1 MGKIRVYELSKE
13 LGVTNKEVINAAKK
27 YGIELKSHASAIE
40 EQIASKIKDK
50 FLANNGSNDQTISTD
65 TKEEVKVF
73 KNETGQEV
81 VERRKGSK
89 VVLRKKKRVAETDD
103 IKEEKIAVEAKENTL
118 ETDQEVK
125 KEITEEE
132 LKPNDVKSVEE
143 DAAETEINLDSQE
156 TDQIEET
163 VATKADEE
171 LKEEIIPEKEDKDQ
185 ETAIEDTLETKE
197 DPDKDTA
204 TDDQI
209 AKKET
214 KKKKKAKRV
223 KISKEEVIDEDTM
236 EELRRAFRT
245 KLPSRKKEYVV
256 EDRKFKSK
264 QQDHTKRDKSQQ
276 KIRPSVEGVDSQ
288 NGKHSAQTIS
298 RSISE
303 NIEKKPIRIG
313 ESVTVSD
320 LAKKMSIKG
329 VDVIKKLMQL
339 GTPATINQLIDN
351 DTAIIIAEEY
361 GYEVEIEKFDEQN
374 FLIDPDEGGELEM
387 VSRPPVVT
395 VMGHV
400 DHGKTTLLDSI
411 RETSVVDAEAGGIT
425 QHIGAYRVMVNDRVI
440 VFVDTPGHEAFTSM
454 RARGASITD
463 IVILVVAAD
472 DGVMP
477 QTIEAIDH
485 AKAAEVPL
493 IVAINKIDKESAE
506 PEKIKRQLSEHGLIS
521 EEWGGDTLFAEVSA
535 KTKKGIDDL
544 LELILL
550 QADVMDLKSVADKRA
565 NGVVLEAELDKG
577 RGAVSTMLVTEGTL
591 KVGDII
597 VSGLNS
603 GKVRALSD
611 ENRKNIKDAGPSI
624 PVEVM
629 GLSGVPSAG
638 EKFHVVKDE
647 KIAKEIIEHREEK
660 LRTTTQ
666 APPTKVSLEELF
678 ENLEEDE
685 TKELFLVIKGDTQGS
700 VEALKDSIDKLSNE
714 KCKVSFV
721 HTGVGGI
728 NESDIVLASASN
740 AVVVGF
746 NVRPDANALK
756 IADSEGVSLELHSI
770 IYDVVNRIKNAMEGL
785 LEPIVNEKI
794 SGHAEVKETFHISKI
809 GTIAGCMVTDGNIK
823 RDNNIRVLRDSVVI
837 YDGKIESLKRFKD
850 DVKEVQSGYECGIG
864 IANFNDIKVGDTFE
878 IYYFEETKQEL

>member
-50 FLANNGSNDQTISTD
+50 ILKNNGTEQSVITD

-73 KNETGQEV
+73 KNDTGQEV

-89 VVLRKKKRVAETDD
+89 VVLRKKKRVSDAEEANDD
-103 IKEEKIAVEAKENTL
+103 QNIVEAKEDKP
-118 ETDQEVK
+118 EIQESVV
-125 KEITEEE
+125 KEIKEEE
-132 LKPNDVKSVEE
+132 LNKEIVDDTLNKVQDIV
-143 DAAETEINLDSQE
+143 DAQE
-156 TDQIEET
+156 TSEIAKPEIPETDETNIKQTAEEVIEDKT
-163 VATKADEE
+163 VDTVKTKEE
-171 LKEEIIPEKEDKDQ
+171 LEKESS
-185 ETAIEDTLETKE
+185 
-197 DPDKDTA
+197 
-204 TDDQI
+204 TDDQT

-264 QQDHTKRDKSQQ
+264 QQDHGKRDKSQQ
-276 KIRPSVEGVDSQ
+276 KLRPSVEGIDSQ
-288 NGKHSAQTIS
+288 NGKHPSHTMN
-298 RSISE
+298 RSVGDIVD
-303 NIEKKPIRIG
+303 KKPIRIG
-313 ESVTVSD
+313 ESITVSD

-339 GTPATINQLIDN
+339 GTPATINQQIDN
-351 DTAIIIAEEY
+351 DTAIIIAGEY
-361 GYEVEIEKFDEQN
+361 GYEVEIEKFEENSLLLDVAEET
-374 FLIDPDEGGELEM
+374 DTEM
-387 VSRPPVVT
+387 LSRPPVVT

-425 QHIGAYRVMVNDRVI
+425 QHIGAYRVLVNNRII

-454 RARGASITD
+454 RARGARITD

-477 QTIEAIDH
+477 QTVEAIDH

-493 IVAINKIDKESAE
+493 IVAINKIDKENSE

-591 KVGDII
+591 RVGDII
-597 VSGLNS
+597 ISGIHS

-611 ENRKNIKDAGPSI
+611 ENSKNIKEAGPSI

-647 KIAKEIIEHREEK
+647 KIAKEIIAHREDK
-660 LRTTTQ
+660 LRTATHV
-666 APPTKVSLEELF
+666 PPPKITLEELF
-678 ENLEEDE
+678 ENIEEEE

-700 VEALKDSIDKLSNE
+700 VEALKESIDKLSNE
-714 KCKVSFV
+714 KCKVNFV

-746 NVRPDANALK
+746 NVRPDSNALK
-756 IADSEGVSLELHSI
+756 IAESEGVSLELHSI
-770 IYDVVNRIKNAMEGL
+770 IYDIVNRIKNAMEGL
-785 LEPIVNEKI
+785 LEPIVSEKI

-809 GTIAGCMVTDGNIK
+809 GTIAGCMVSDGIIK

-837 YDGKIESLKRFKD
+837 YDGKLESLKRFKD
-850 DVKEVQSGYECGIG
+850 DVKEVQSGYECGISV
-864 IANFNDIKVGDTFE
+864 ANFNDIKIGDILELYF
-878 IYYFEETKQEL
+878 FEETKQQL

>member
-13 LGVTNKEVINAAKK
+13 LGVTNKEVINVAKK
-27 YGIELKSHASAIE
+27 YGLELKSHASAIE
-40 EQIASKIKDK
+40 EQIASKIKEKLLDK
-50 FLANNGSNDQTISTD
+50 NGADQNADAESN
-65 TKEEVKVF
+65 KEEVKVF

-81 VERRKGSK
+81 VERRTGSK
-89 VVLRKKKRVAETDD
+89 VVLRKKKKVAEPEK
-103 IKEEKIAVEAKENTL
+103 IKEEETSVELKDDVAEAEKVDDKLIGDKKIAAEPEERVELKVDEVADIEESQKPVEAETPEL
-118 ETDQEVK
+118 EAGAQADTEADEKLEQEVA
-125 KEITEEE
+125 
-132 LKPNDVKSVEE
+132 DAGVEE
-143 DAAETEINLDSQE
+143 KI
-156 TDQIEET
+156 
-163 VATKADEE
+163 
-171 LKEEIIPEKEDKDQ
+171 
-185 ETAIEDTLETKE
+185 ETK
-197 DPDKDTA
+197 KDVDGKEVPA
-204 TDDQI
+204 DDQVA
-209 AKKET
+209 AKEA

-264 QQDHTKRDKSQQ
+264 QQDHGRRDRSQQ
-276 KIRPSVEGVDSQ
+276 RYRPADSHKDSQ
-288 NGKHSAQTIS
+288 NSKQSSATVN
-298 RSISE
+298 RSANE
-303 NIEKKPIRIG
+303 TVEKKPVKIG
-313 ESVTVSD
+313 ESITVSD

-329 VDVIKKLMQL
+329 VDVIRKLMQL
-339 GTPATINQLIDN
+339 GTPATINQVIDN
-351 DTAIIIAEEY
+351 ETATIIAEEY
-361 GYEVEIEKFDEQN
+361 GYKVEIETYEEDD
-374 FLIDPDEGGELEM
+374 FLIDLSEESDANP

-425 QHIGAYRVMVNDRVI
+425 QHIGAYKVNVKDRTI

-463 IVILVVAAD
+463 IVIILVAAD

-493 IVAINKIDKESAE
+493 IVAINKIDKENSE
-506 PEKIKRQLSEHGLIS
+506 PEKVKRQLSEHGLIS

-535 KTKKGIDDL
+535 KSKKGIEEL
-544 LELILL
+544 LELIIL
-550 QADVMDLKSVADKRA
+550 QADLMELKVVADKRA

-577 RGAVSTMLVTEGTL
+577 RGALSTMLITEGTL
-591 KVGDII
+591 RVGDII
-597 VSGLNS
+597 VSGVNS
-603 GKVRALSD
+603 GKVRALAD
-611 ENRKNIKDAGPSI
+611 ENGKSIKEAGPSI

-629 GLSGVPSAG
+629 GLSAVPEAG
-638 EKFHVVKDE
+638 EKFYVVKDE
-647 KIAKEIIEHREEK
+647 KTAKEIVSHREDK
-660 LRTTTQ
+660 LRVRTQ
-666 APPTKVSLEELF
+666 VPPSKISLEELF
-678 ENLEEDE
+678 ENLEEE
-685 TKELFLVIKGDTQGS
+685 EIKELFLLIKADTQGS
-700 VEALKDSIDKLSNE
+700 VEALKESIEKLGNE

-746 NVRPDANALK
+746 NVRPDTNALK
-756 IADSEGVSLELHSI
+756 IAETEGVSLELHSI

-785 LEPIVNEKI
+785 LEPIVSEKI

-809 GTIAGCMVTDGNIK
+809 GTIAGCMVSDGIIQ

-837 YDGKIESLKRFKD
+837 YDGKLESLKRFKD
-850 DVKEVQSGYECGIG
+850 DVKEVQSGYECGLSVT
-864 IANFNDIKVGDTFE
+864 NFNDIKVGDVLE
-878 IYYFEETKQEL
+878 LYYFEETKQEL

>member
-13 LGVTNKEVINAAKK
+13 LGVTNKEVINVAKK
-27 YGIELKSHASAIE
+27 YGLELKSHASAIE
-40 EQIASKIKDK
+40 DHLASKIKENLIK
-50 FLANNGSNDQTISTD
+50 KNGTD
-65 TKEEVKVF
+65 SDVIAESKEEVKVF

-89 VVLRKKKRVAETDD
+89 VVLRKKKKVDEP
-103 IKEEKIAVEAKENTL
+103 EE
-118 ETDQEVK
+118 
-125 KEITEEE
+125 
-132 LKPNDVKSVEE
+132 S
-143 DAAETEINLDSQE
+143 
-156 TDQIEET
+156 
-163 VATKADEE
+163 
-171 LKEEIIPEKEDKDQ
+171 KEDKIEVEVKDDTTKVKKDTDKKIDDIEISTNIEANVEVAVNEATDIGKTQ
-185 ETAIEDTLETKE
+185 ETPEIEKTPELEADSETDTETDTEREQNDTDVDITEKVETK
-197 DPDKDTA
+197 DKIGKEIPS
-204 TDDQI
+204 DDQV
-209 AKKET
+209 ATKET

-264 QQDHTKRDKSQQ
+264 QQDHGRRDRSQQ
-276 KIRPSVEGVDSQ
+276 RFRPPESRKDSQ
-288 NGKHSAQTIS
+288 NGKQSSATINNLANES
-298 RSISE
+298 
-303 NIEKKPIRIG
+303 IEKKPVKIG
-313 ESVTVSD
+313 ESVTVSE

-329 VDVIKKLMQL
+329 VDVIRKLMQL
-339 GTPATINQLIDN
+339 GTPATINQVIDN
-351 DTAIIIAEEY
+351 ETATIIAEEY
-361 GYEVEIEKFDEQN
+361 GYKVEIEKYEEDD
-374 FLIDPDEGGELEM
+374 FLIDLSEDSDGIL

-425 QHIGAYRVMVNDRVI
+425 QHIGAYKVNVKDRTI

-463 IVILVVAAD
+463 IVIILVAAD

-493 IVAINKIDKESAE
+493 IVAINKIDKENSE
-506 PEKIKRQLSEHGLIS
+506 PEKVKRQLSEHGLIP

-535 KTKKGIDDL
+535 KSKKGIDEL

-550 QADVMDLKSVADKRA
+550 QADLMELKVVADKRA

-577 RGAVSTMLVTEGTL
+577 RGALSTILVTEGTL
-591 KVGDII
+591 RVGDII
-597 VSGLNS
+597 VSGVNS
-603 GKVRALSD
+603 GKVRALAD
-611 ENRKNIKDAGPSI
+611 ENGKNIQFAGPSI

-629 GLSGVPSAG
+629 GLSEVPSAG
-638 EKFHVVKDE
+638 EKFYVVNDE
-647 KIAKEIIEHREEK
+647 KTAKEIISHREDK
-660 LRTTTQ
+660 LRVKTQ
-666 APPTKVSLEELF
+666 VPPSKISLEELF
-678 ENLEEDE
+678 ENLEKEE
-685 TKELFLVIKGDTQGS
+685 IKELFLLIKADTQGS
-700 VEALKDSIDKLSNE
+700 VEALTESIEKLSNE
-714 KCKVSFV
+714 KCKVNFV

-746 NVRPDANALK
+746 NVRPDVNALK
-756 IADSEGVSLELHSI
+756 VAESEGVSLELHSI

-785 LEPIVNEKI
+785 LEPIINEKI

-809 GTIAGCMVTDGNIK
+809 GTIAGCMVLDGIIQ
-823 RDNNIRVLRDSVVI
+823 RDNNIRVMRDSVVV
-837 YDGKIESLKRFKD
+837 YDGKLESLKRFKD
-850 DVKEVQSGYECGIG
+850 DVKEVQSGYECGLSIS
-864 IANFNDIKVGDTFE
+864 NFNDIKVGDVLE
-878 IYYFEETKQEL
+878 LYYFEETKQEL